1 MAISVDT
8 VYQRV
13 LTLANKEQR
22 GYIPPQEFNLLA
34 NQAQQEIF
42 ESYFYTLNQRNRNE
56 EDRDQAIDETDL
68 AELIS
73 RKLGPFLS
81 VEPVI
86 NGDTFPMT
94 VTAGD
99 ENPEVFQTGRVFYGG
114 NVCKKVDISESIGFR
129 NSVRHAYPTSI
140 LGPTFHD
147 ALTSNVD
154 IQVYN
159 NSPMAETTGVT
170 VECFRNPVQVAWGY
184 VVVNEK
190 ALYNSNTST
199 DFELHRAEEDT
210 LVNKILYS
218 AGIVINKIGLAQTVG
233 AKDTAEQ
240 QIQSA

>member
-22 GYIPPQEFNLLA
+22 GYITPQEFNLLA

-42 ESYFYTLNQRNRNE
+42 ESYFYALNQRDRTEDDRNN
-56 EDRDQAIDETDL
+56 AVDETDL
-68 AELIS
+68 GELIS
-73 RKLGPFLS
+73 LKAGPFMS
-81 VEPVI
+81 VESVI
-86 NGDTFPMT
+86 NGDTFPTT
-94 VTAGD
+94 VAAGN
-99 ENPEVFQTGRVFYGG
+99 ENPEVFQTGRVFYLN
-114 NVCKKVDISESIGFR
+114 NVCKKIDISESIGFR
-129 NSVRHAYPTSI
+129 NSVRHAYPASA
-140 LGPTFHD
+140 LGPTYHD
-147 ALTSNVD
+147 ALTSNID

-159 NSPMAETTGVT
+159 NSPTPITEGVS

-210 LVNKILYS
+210 LINKILYL
-218 AGIVINKIGLAQTVG
+218 AGIVINKIGLAQTAG
-233 AKDTAEQ
+233 AKDTAEK

>member
-22 GYIPPQEFNLLA
+22 GYITPQEFNLLA

-42 ESYFYTLNQRNRNE
+42 ESYFYTLNQRNRSE
-56 EDRDQAIDETDL
+56 EDRDQAVDETDL
-68 AELIS
+68 GELIS

-81 VEPVI
+81 VEPVV
-86 NGDTFPMT
+86 NGDTFPVA
-94 VTAGD
+94 VTAGN

-140 LGPTFHD
+140 LGPTYHD

-159 NSPMAETTGVT
+159 NSPAAETTGVT
-170 VECFRNPVQVAWGY
+170 AECFRNPIQVAWGY

-218 AGIVINKIGLAQTVG
+218 AGIVINKIGLANTAG
-233 AKDTAEQ
+233 SKDSAEQ
-240 QIQSA
+240 KIQSA

>member
-22 GYIPPQEFNLLA
+22 GYITPQEFNLLA

-42 ESYFYTLNQRNRNE
+42 ESYFYTLNQRNRSE
-56 EDRDQAIDETDL
+56 EDRDQAVDETDL
-68 AELIS
+68 GELIS

-81 VEPVI
+81 VEPVV
-86 NGDTFPMT
+86 NGDTFPVA
-94 VTAGD
+94 VTAGN

-140 LGPTFHD
+140 LGPTYHD

-159 NSPMAETTGVT
+159 NSPTAETTGVT
-170 VECFRNPVQVAWGY
+170 AECFRNPIQVAWGY

-218 AGIVINKIGLAQTVG
+218 AGIVINKIGLANTAG
-233 AKDTAEQ
+233 SKDSAEQ
-240 QIQSA
+240 KIQSA

>member
-22 GYIPPQEFNLLA
+22 GYITPQEFNLLA

-42 ESYFYTLNQRNRNE
+42 ESYFYALNQRNRTE
-56 EDRDQAIDETDL
+56 EDKDHAVDETDL
-68 AELIS
+68 GELIS

-86 NGDTFPMT
+86 NGDTFPT
-94 VTAGD
+94 NVAAGN
-99 ENPEVFQTGRVFYGG
+99 ENPEVFQTGRVFYLN
-114 NVCKKVDISESIGFR
+114 NVCQKIDIHDSLAYRS
-129 NSVRHAYPTSI
+129 SVRHAYPVTA
-140 LGPTFHD
+140 LGPTYHD

-154 IQVYN
+154 IQVYD
-159 NSPMAETTGVT
+159 NSPTPIVGGVT
-170 VECFRNPVQVAWGY
+170 VECFRNPLMVNWGY

-190 ALYNSNTST
+190 ALYNSNTSQ

-210 LVNKILYS
+210 LVNKILYM
-218 AGIVINKIGLAQTVG
+218 AGIVINKIGLAQTAG
-233 AKDTAEQ
+233 AKDTSEQ